1 VAATF
6 WTLVTGT
13 PSPSYQWY
21 FNGVAISGATSSIYS
36 ITNTQLS
43 NTGSYTVVASNSL
56 GSVTSSSATLTVN
69 AGGTGTAPVLTQQPS
84 SQTIASG
91 TTVVFTATV
100 NGTQASGSLIHP
112 IQAASVA
119 TRPGTTATRA
129 TSVTYQW
136 FWNNSAILGA
146 TDSTY
151 VLKNATSA
159 NDGSY
164 ICLVTNSTGSVITK
178 PATLNIVQASEP
190 GHLINISCRAGVGK
204 GAGILIA
211 GFVVGGSGTSG
222 SDQLLIRA
230 SGPALVPFGVTGTL
244 PDPQLQLYQSNS
256 NGTSTL
262 LGTNNGWADSS
273 LISSTATS
281 VGAFT
286 WNIATSHDSAL
297 VQTLSPGPYTAQVAG
312 ASSDTGV
319 ALAEVY
325 DATPAGSYTVTSP
338 RLINISARVQVG
350 TGGNILIA
358 GFVIG
363 GTTSKTVLIRGS
375 GPALTPFGVPG
386 VLADPELLLYQS
398 NSDGTSTLLE
408 SDTGWGGD
416 TQIAATAASVG
427 AFSWGTSATPDS
439 AILVTLPPGAYTA
452 QVSGASGDTG
462 VALVEVYEVQ

>member
-1 VAATF
+1 M
-6 WTLVTGT
+6 
-13 PSPSYQWY
+13 SYQWS
-21 FNGVAISGATSSIYS
+21 FNGTAISGANSALLSINNAQASNAGSYS
-36 ITNTQLS
+36 VTVS
-43 NTGSYTVVASNSL
+43 NTACT
-56 GSVTSSSATLTVN
+56 VTSSTATLTVN
-69 AGGTGTAPVLTQQPS
+69 ANGTGTAPVITQQPS

-91 TTVVFTATV
+91 TTVVFTASI
-100 NGTQASGSLIHP
+100 NGTQATGSSASSIR
-112 IQAASVA
+112 AASVE
-119 TRPGTTATRA
+119 TRPSTLATRA
-129 TSVTYQW
+129 ANVTYQW

-151 VLKNATSA
+151 VLADATSA

-164 ICLVTNSTGSVITK
+164 SCLVINSAGSVMTK

-190 GHLINISCRAGVGK
+190 GHLINISCRAGVGN
-204 GAGILIA
+204 GASILIA

-222 SDQLLIRA
+222 AEPVLIRG

-244 PDPQLQLYQSNS
+244 PDPQLQLYQSNG

-262 LGTNNGWADSS
+262 LGTNNGWAGNS
-273 LISSTATS
+273 LISSTAAS

-286 WNIATSHDSAL
+286 WNVTTSHDAAL
-297 VQTLSPGPYTAQVAG
+297 IQTLSPGPYTAQIAG
-312 ASSDTGV
+312 AAGDTGV

-325 DATPAGSYTVTSP
+325 DATPASSYTVTSP
-338 RLINISARVQVG
+338 HLINISARVQVG

-363 GTTSKTVLIRGS
+363 GTTSNTVLIRGS

-386 VLADPELLLYQS
+386 VLPDPELSLYQS
-398 NSDGTSTLLE
+398 NSDGSSTLLQ

-416 TQIAATAASVG
+416 SQISATAASVG

-452 QVSGASGDTG
+452 QVAGASGDTG